1 MPFVYI
7 LGEVKISYIFCF
19 IFWDLLTYY
28 LDLFAKNK
36 KKKICKSHFKY
47 CIKQVVSRHNF
58 SNSTVI
64 LSKLHWCL
72 SSDLGAFNN
81 YVDQILPTY
90 PLAWTIMDILLTT
103 YPLFTWPSM
112 DFLLTTCLPVLV
124 HVVIKW
130 PLTTLQ
136 RHNKVSLSMYRSIS
150 LLTLWFDKS
159 QLYDNIRWFIK
170 VNGEGTILKM

>member
-1 MPFVYI
+1 MHR
-7 LGEVKISYIFCF
+7 
-19 IFWDLLTYY
+19 
-28 LDLFAKNK
+28 
-36 KKKICKSHFKY
+36 HFK
-47 CIKQVVSRHNF
+47 KRVG
-58 SNSTVI
+58 SNRIYLRVRGHSTTTWT
-64 LSKLHWCL
+64 KFWP
-72 SSDLGAFNN
+72 
-81 YVDQILPTY
+81 PTS
-90 PLAWTIMDILLTT
+90 LEWTIVDILCTTYLVPTKLTT

-170 VNGEGTILKM
+170 VNVEGTILKM